1 MFFCHENGIY
11 LKKRMNY
18 LWKEFFRKIIHLC
31 TAFVPLFLHIAKIPV
46 VVLPAL
52 VGIFYCIAEY
62 MRFHGHEI
70 PVISVVTATAAR
82 KRDENKFV
90 LGPVTLVCGIILAAL
105 LWDEKYAAMGILS
118 LAFGDGLASLAGKF
132 LGKVKI
138 PFSGGKTACG
148 SLMCFLAIFV
158 ATFCVCQNVF
168 MALCLSLLGALI
180 EVLPL
185 KDFDN
190 LLIPVLI
197 GGAATVL
204 QNLLPQVQ
212 FVY

>member
-1 MFFCHENGIY
+1 MFFCPENGIY
-11 LKKRMNY
+11 LKKKMNY

-31 TAFVPLFLHIAKIPV
+31 TAFVPIFLHFAKLPV
-46 VVLPAL
+46 IFFLAL
-52 VGIFYCIAEY
+52 TGFFYIIAEN
-62 MRFHGHEI
+62 MRFHGREI

-90 LGPVTLVCGIILAAL
+90 LGPVTLVCGIILAAV
-105 LWDEKYAAMGILS
+105 LWDEKCAAMGILS

-132 LGKVKI
+132 FGKVKI

-148 SLMCFLAIFV
+148 SLTCFLAIFV

-168 MALCLSLLGALI
+168 MALVLALLGALI

-197 GGAATVL
+197 GGSATAL
-204 QNLLPQVQ
+204 QGLLP
-212 FVY
+212 